1 MNKIAFLGDSI
12 RMGYAP
18 RTIELLGDGYEYFQ
32 PQDNC
37 RFAKYTKRLIWDH
50 RKELE
55 GSEVI
60 HWNNGL
66 WDICDLWG
74 DGSFTP
80 LDEYIR
86 EMEGLARRLLP
97 MTGTLIFATTTPVD
111 PRSPH
116 DKNDRIE
123 SYNAAVVPVL
133 RSLGVEI
140 NDLHAVIAR
149 DVPAYICEDRIHLT
163 PEGVEAAAR
172 HNAALIKTF
181 LK

>member
-1 MNKIAFLGDSI
+1 MKKITFLGDSI
-12 RMGYAP
+12 RIGYAP

-32 PQDNC
+32 PSDNC

-50 RKELE
+50 RKEIE

-97 MTGTLIFATTTPVD
+97 MTRTLIFATTTPVD
-111 PRSPH
+111 PRNPH
-116 DKNDRIE
+116 DHNDRIE
-123 SYNAAVVPVL
+123 RYNAAVVPVL
-133 RSLGVEI
+133 AEMGVVI

-149 DVPAYICEDRIHLT
+149 DIPAFIKEDRIHLT
-163 PEGVEAAAR
+163 PEGVEAAAA
-172 HNAALIKTF
+172 HNAELIGKY
-181 LK
+181 L

>member
-1 MNKIAFLGDSI
+1 MKKITFLGDSI
-12 RMGYAP
+12 RIGYAP

-32 PQDNC
+32 PSDNC

-50 RKELE
+50 RKEIE

-86 EMEGLARRLLP
+86 EMEGLARRLLS
-97 MTGTLIFATTTPVD
+97 MTKTLIFATTTPVD
-111 PRSPH
+111 PRNLY

-123 SYNAAVVPVL
+123 KYNAAVVPVL
-133 RSLGVEI
+133 AEMGVVI

-149 DVPAYICEDRIHLT
+149 DIPAFIKEDRIHLT
-163 PEGVEAAAR
+163 LEGVEAAAA
-172 HNAALIKTF
+172 HNAELIGKY
-181 LK
+181 L

>member
-1 MNKIAFLGDSI
+1 MKKIAFLGDSI

-18 RTIELLGDGYEYFQ
+18 RTAELLGSEYEYFW

-37 RFAKYTKRLIWDH
+37 RFAKYTSRLVWDH
-50 RKELE
+50 RRALE

-97 MTGTLIFATTTPVD
+97 MTRTLIFATT
-111 PRSPH
+111 
-116 DKNDRIE
+116 I
-123 SYNAAVVPVL
+123 
-133 RSLGVEI
+133 
-140 NDLHAVIAR
+140 
-149 DVPAYICEDRIHLT
+149 
-163 PEGVEAAAR
+163 
-172 HNAALIKTF
+172 F
-181 LK
+181 